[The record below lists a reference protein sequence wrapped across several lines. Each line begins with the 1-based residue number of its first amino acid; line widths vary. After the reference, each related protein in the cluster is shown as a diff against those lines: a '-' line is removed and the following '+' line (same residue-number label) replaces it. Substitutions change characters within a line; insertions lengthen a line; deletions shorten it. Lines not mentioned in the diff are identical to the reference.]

1 VKGYLHGVWLIARK
15 DLVSETRTLERVSSM
30 LFLALTI
37 LVIFS
42 FALDFSRRQVADLAA
57 GVLWV
62 TLSLSAVLSLHESFR
77 LEREDKALW
86 ALRLAPLDESAI
98 YVGKLL
104 ANLLLLGGPAVLIL
118 LLGAV
123 FFNLNL
129 APVIGP
135 LALVLVMNTLGFAS
149 LGTLF
154 AALSSRTRRGE
165 ILLHVLLLPLA
176 IPLILAA
183 VRSTTPL
190 LLGRGLADIALW
202 LKLTL
207 FMDVLFTTAGVL
219 LFEYLTEE

>member
-1 VKGYLHGVWLIARK
+1 MAYFHGVWLIARK
-15 DLVSETRTLERVSSM
+15 DLVSESRTLERLSSM
-30 LFLALTI
+30 LFLALTV

-42 FALDFSRRQVADLAA
+42 FALDFSRHQMADLAA

-62 TLSLSAVLSLHESFR
+62 TLFLSAVLSLHESFR

-98 YVGKLL
+98 YLGKLL
-104 ANLLLLGGPAVLIL
+104 ANLLLLGGPAVLTL
-118 LLGAV
+118 LLGAL
-123 FFNLNL
+123 FFNLDL
-129 APVIGP
+129 VPAAAP
-135 LALVLVMNTLGFAS
+135 LALVLLLNMLGFAS

-154 AALSSRTRRGE
+154 AALSSSTRRGE
-165 ILLHVLLLPLA
+165 ILLHLLLLPLS

-190 LLGRGLADIALW
+190 LLGRGFSAITLW
-202 LKLTL
+202 LKLTVI
-207 FMDVLFTTAGVL
+207 MDIAFVTAGIL

>member
-1 VKGYLHGVWLIARK
+1 MAYFHGVWLIVRK
-15 DLVSETRTLERVSSM
+15 DLVSESRPLERISSM
-30 LFLALTI
+30 LFLALTV

-62 TLSLSAVLSLHESFR
+62 TISLSAVLSLHESFR

-98 YVGKLL
+98 YIGKLL
-104 ANLLLLGGPAVLIL
+104 ANLLLLGGPAVLTL
-118 LLGAV
+118 LLGGL

-129 APVIGP
+129 APAAGS
-135 LALVLVMNTLGFAS
+135 LALVLLLNTLGFAA

-165 ILLHVLLLPLA
+165 ILLHLLLLPLS

-190 LLGRGLADIALW
+190 LLGRELLAVALW
-202 LKLTL
+202 LKLTVI
-207 FMDVLFTTAGVL
+207 MDIAFVTAGIL